1 MTDTRS
7 DEHTS
12 SLSATTLRA
21 WYVVLTKPRAEEQA
35 RTQLLNQGYEVWLP
49 RLTTWR
55 KVAGTW
61 TQKTSPFFPR
71 YLFVRPSH
79 EGQSIAPIRSTLG
92 VSALVRFGSTVAKV
106 PPSVVEALRRDQD
119 VRSRQDPA
127 RPLFS
132 PERRPDPVGGGDL
145 QRLVE
150 AHAQRPDLRTSPFT
164 GGDKVSVTGG
174 PLAGLTGI
182 VTCSALERVTVLLQL
197 LGREKEVVLQPDM
210 LTKAA

>member
-1 MTDTRS
+1 MSTALTGDCPRS
-7 DEHTS
+7 SE
-12 SLSATTLRA
+12 LVLPRG

-49 RLTTWR
+49 MLTTWR

-92 VSALVRFGSTVAKV
+92 VSAVVRFGIEPARLS
-106 PPSVVEALRRDQD
+106 EALF
-119 VRSRQDPA
+119 A
-127 RPLFS
+127 
-132 PERRPDPVGGGDL
+132 DL

-150 AHAQRPDLRTSPFT
+150 AHAQRPDLRTSPFSA
-164 GGDKVSVTGG
+164 GDSVSVTGG
-174 PLAGLTGI
+174 PLAGLAGI